1 MALDQHDFDLVE
13 DIYKAVKTQGRY
25 LKRIAEALENIA
37 EKRGNPCQ
45 GKRQQADAKKP

>member
-45 GKRQQADAKKP
+45 GKRQQTDAKKP